1 MSTPVHQLSPQQK
14 LFSQNGGI
22 TIMNVLL
29 INGSPHAHGCTDAA
43 LQEIAKA
50 LNISGPF
57 NIKYLAKDNDIKEI
71 E

>member
-50 LNISGPF
+50 LNADG
-57 NIKYLAKDNDIKEI
+57 I
-71 E
+71 ETTIYHLSLIHI